1 MSCYYCYILYNE
13 ENLCGGVFMNEND
26 RKYKILI
33 IEDEPEIMELIELTL
48 SSDEYELVQAVD
60 GEQGLHMGTTVNPD
74 LILLDIMLPKVDGYE
89 ICRRL
94 KGNKKTAGIPVVML
108 TAFGQKREIEQGY
121 KVKADDY
128 IVKPFEP
135 AKLRQRIKK
144 YFTV

>member
-1 MSCYYCYILYNE
+1 M
-13 ENLCGGVFMNEND
+13 GDMD
-26 RKYKILI
+26 KKYKILI
-33 IEDEPEIMELIELTL
+33 VEDEPEIMELIELTL
-48 SSDEYELVQAVD
+48 SSDEYDLVQAMD
-60 GEQGLHMGTTVNPD
+60 GEQGLELGTTSNPD
-74 LILLDIMLPKVDGYE
+74 LILLDIMLPKLDGYE

-94 KGNKKTAGIPVVML
+94 KGNKETSGIPVVML

-144 YFTV
+144 YFTS

>member
-1 MSCYYCYILYNE
+1 M
-13 ENLCGGVFMNEND
+13 GVNG

-33 IEDEPEIMELIELTL
+33 VEDEPEIMELIELTL
-48 SSDEYELVQAVD
+48 ASDEYELLQAID
-60 GEQGLHMGTTVNPD
+60 GEQGLTLGTTTNPD
-74 LILLDIMLPKVDGYE
+74 LILLDIMLPKIDGYE

-94 KGNKKTAGIPVVML
+94 KGDKKTSGIPVVML
-108 TAFGQKREIEQGY
+108 TAFGQKREIEEGF

-144 YFTV
+144 YFTA

>member
-1 MSCYYCYILYNE
+1 MGDNE
-13 ENLCGGVFMNEND
+13 K
-26 RKYKILI
+26 KYKILI
-33 IEDEPEIMELIELTL
+33 VEDEPEIMELIELTL
-48 SSDEYELVQAVD
+48 SSDEYDLLKAVD
-60 GEQGLHMGTTVNPD
+60 GEQGLELGITANPD
-74 LILLDIMLPKVDGYE
+74 LILLDIMLPKLDGYE

-94 KGNKKTAGIPVVML
+94 KGNKETSGIPVVML

-144 YFTV
+144 HFTA

>member
-1 MSCYYCYILYNE
+1 MGDS
-13 ENLCGGVFMNEND
+13 D
-26 RKYKILI
+26 KKYKILI
-33 IEDEPEIMELIELTL
+33 VEDEPEIMELIELTL
-48 SSDEYELVQAVD
+48 NSDEYDLVQAID
-60 GEQGLHMGTTVNPD
+60 GEQGLELGTTSNPD
-74 LILLDIMLPKVDGYE
+74 LILLDIMLPKLDGYE

-94 KGNKKTAGIPVVML
+94 KGNKETSGIPVVML

-144 YFTV
+144 YFTA